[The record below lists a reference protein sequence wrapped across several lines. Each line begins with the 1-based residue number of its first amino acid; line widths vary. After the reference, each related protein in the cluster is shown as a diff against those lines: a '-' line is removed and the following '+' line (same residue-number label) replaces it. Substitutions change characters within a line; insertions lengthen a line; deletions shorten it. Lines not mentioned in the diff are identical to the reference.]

1 MTMTNI
7 NPVIWFASSVFAVAL
22 HGGAILGF
30 SSLVRQ
36 PSATAQTHIQF
47 APKNILATTVSSQ
60 TTLSHAIAANSNNS
74 TSAVKSVAEVVEA
87 VRETIKGP
95 LVEKPP
101 ERGAI
106 TSVAPPQVFAT
117 QSVPVRQSAT
127 ASASATGGA
136 SSPHP
141 ENPVTAEVRATSVS
155 YPAIAL
161 PAETSAANVTV
172 ADISESPAKPAVA
185 LVAETS
191 VASVT
196 VADITESPAK
206 PAVAVAKA
214 TSAVSAATS
223 MANVTV
229 ADISESPAK
238 PAVAVAEATSAVSAA
253 TSVASVTAADIS
265 ESPAKPAV
273 VVAAETSVASVTVGG
288 ISESPVKTVETVS
301 KSVAPSEPSTSTTAN
316 VAQSTAVLDQTL
328 EVEEASNLVVSE
340 AHGATSEPA
349 DTQLALGIPKQEP
362 VTPQRQTK
370 PPPTTNVVGLIQGFQ
385 SEGCF
390 LAIPEQDQ
398 ASFWT
403 VRSYGAEPSS
413 FDHLAEH
420 LLEHGV
426 NEVHQAKHTIQ
437 NIQCGAIEFAK
448 SFAFKSTPGFK
459 ITLRQNQ
466 IQDGSDL
473 NALIAGF
480 DKQWLYVILVDDDG
494 IATDVSRYAKAEGYD
509 VRLTMPVHV
518 QKAGKFRN
526 QLLLVISSDHA
537 LTTLDFPKPT
547 PLTQVLPLVK
557 GNIIATKADISIAIT
572 DFSVD

>member
-1 MTMTNI
+1 MVTGVQTC
-7 NPVIWFASSVFAVAL
+7 AL
-22 HGGAILGF
+22 PIC
-30 SSLVRQ
+30 
-36 PSATAQTHIQF
+36 
-47 APKNILATTVSSQ
+47 
-60 TTLSHAIAANSNNS
+60 HAIAANSNNS
-74 TSAVKSVAEVVEA
+74 TSAVKSVSEVVEA
-87 VRETIKGP
+87 MKETTKGP

-106 TSVAPPQVFAT
+106 TSVTPPQVFAT
-117 QSVPVRQSAT
+117 QSMPVRQSAT

-141 ENPVTAEVRATSVS
+141 ENPVTAGVAAMSVS

-206 PAVAVAKA
+206 PAVAVAA
-214 TSAVSAATS
+214 EPSVP
-223 MANVTV
+223 NVTV
-229 ADISESPAK
+229 TDISESPVN
-238 PAVAVAEATSAVSAA
+238 PAVALAAE
-253 TSVASVTAADIS
+253 TSVANVTVADIS

-328 EVEEASNLVVSE
+328 EVEESSNLVVSE

-370 PPPTTNVVGLIQGFQ
+370 PPLTTNIVDLIQGFQ

-420 LLEHGV
+420 LQEHGV